1 VVPILPTPFHTDE
14 SLDESGYDALLSFA
28 RAAGCPAVGLPA
40 FGSEFYKLAAGER
53 LTILKTVFD
62 LAEGLPIIVQCN
74 HTSPIIAKAMV
85 QEAEKLG
92 AAAINTALPRTMPA
106 SEQQL
111 YHYASIICSSTSL
124 PVILQDYNPGG
135 SLIGFDFVMR
145 LSHEFENF
153 RFIKYEV
160 PGIGPLV
167 SGILEATQGKVK
179 VFSGWGATYMLE
191 QVPAGIAGIMPGIP
205 LADYFMKLW
214 TYATAGNM
222 PEAMDMYAAISP
234 YLAFSLQNLEMFHH
248 VEKRLAVKRGIMKS
262 AVVRSVSVELDT
274 FQLQYLDLVLNQTCE
289 ALERF
294 GFRVNVN

>member
-1 VVPILPTPFHTDE
+1 
-14 SLDESGYDALLSFA
+14 
-28 RAAGCPAVGLPA
+28 
-40 FGSEFYKLAAGER
+40 
-53 LTILKTVFD
+53 
-62 LAEGLPIIVQCN
+62 
-74 HTSPIIAKAMV
+74 
-85 QEAEKLG
+85 
-92 AAAINTALPRTMPA
+92 MPA

-214 TYATAGNM
+214 NYATAGNM
-222 PEAMDMYAAISP
+222 PEAMAMYAAISP